1 MSAPR
6 RFCFPRDN
14 RIVTATA
21 YASTKR
27 RGVRLSTRY
36 FILYVAASEGEA
48 SKIGVVA
55 SRKVGNAVVRNRHK
69 RLMREVFRLNQT
81 SFAAPLDIVAIVKK
95 GQENPAFRDYE
106 RDFLHGISTYLRR
119 IGDAA

>member
-1 MSAPR
+1 MPALC

-14 RIVTATA
+14 RIVTADA

-27 RGVRLSTRY
+27 RGVRIPTRH
-36 FILYVAASEGEA
+36 FILYVAASEDGV
-48 SKIGVVA
+48 SRIGMVA

-69 RLMREVFRLNQT
+69 RLIREVFRLNQT
-81 SFAAPLDIVAIVKK
+81 TFAAPLEIVAIVKK
-95 GQENPAFRDYE
+95 GQQNPAFSEYE

-119 IGDAA
+119 FGSAA